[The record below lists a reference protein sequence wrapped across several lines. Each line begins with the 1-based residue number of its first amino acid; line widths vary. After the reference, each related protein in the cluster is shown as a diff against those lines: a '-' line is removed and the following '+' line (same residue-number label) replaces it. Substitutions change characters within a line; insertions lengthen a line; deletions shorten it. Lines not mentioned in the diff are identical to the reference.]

1 MVTKVIVVRKTVEPR
16 GSEGSNPSLSAK
28 IKRVIYNNSFF
39 IKKISVMNICSYG
52 CNTESKFF
60 FKNGK
65 GCCSSSP
72 NKCAGK
78 RNKDSTKKK
87 GSFNGKPFWKIE
99 GYEKK
104 AWNKGLKTN
113 QDTKNKISLSLTG
126 KSTGRATTDEN
137 ENIRRLKISST
148 MKKNQNAGGI
158 RQGAGYGKGGW
169 YKGYW
174 CDSTWEL
181 AWVIYH
187 IDNNINFNR
196 NKKGFDYVYQNTTN
210 KYYPDFIIDEIYYE
224 IKGRRCYDDLD
235 DKTKCKINQFNEKLI
250 ILYED
255 DIKKY
260 LKYTISN
267 YGKNFIEL
275 YENKL
280 K

>member
-1 MVTKVIVVRKTVEPR
+1 
-16 GSEGSNPSLSAK
+16 
-28 IKRVIYNNSFF
+28 
-39 IKKISVMNICSYG
+39 MNICAYG

-65 GCCSSSP
+65 GCCNPSP
-72 NKCAGK
+72 NKCSGK
-78 RNKDSTKKK
+78 RNKDSLKKK
-87 GSFNGKPFWKIE
+87 GSFSGKPFWEID
-99 GYEKK
+99 GFIKK
-104 AWNKGLKTN
+104 SWNKGFKTN
-113 QDTKNKISLSLTG
+113 QEVKDKISDSLKG
-126 KSTGRATTDEN
+126 KSTGKGLTEES

-148 MKKNQNAGGI
+148 MKKNPNAGGI
-158 RQGAGYGKGGW
+158 RQGSGYGKGGW

-181 AWVIYH
+181 AWIIYH
-187 IDNNINFNR
+187 IDNNIKFER
-196 NKKGFDYVYQNTTN
+196 NKEGFEYLYQDSVS
-210 KYYPDFIIDEIYYE
+210 KYYPDFIIDDIYYE

-235 DKTKCKINQFNEKLI
+235 EKVKSKINQFSNKLI

-280 K
+280 N